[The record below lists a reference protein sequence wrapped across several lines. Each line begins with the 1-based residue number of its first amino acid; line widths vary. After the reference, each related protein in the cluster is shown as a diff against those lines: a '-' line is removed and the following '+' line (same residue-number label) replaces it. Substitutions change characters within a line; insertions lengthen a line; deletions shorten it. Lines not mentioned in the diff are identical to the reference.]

1 MSFIKLSFR
10 MSLFIG
16 ALLLHFTNS
25 ESIVRRV
32 RKSRRGRRGSL
43 ELPYD
48 YYTDRRNSYFPTSK
62 EVIDRRKR
70 KFKLASKKIKKI
82 KERKNKDK
90 GLDLFCSKVGFEVK
104 PLLHKPQIFTVR
116 HPSAVTGSR
125 G

>member
-1 MSFIKLSFR
+1 MSLLKLSFK
-10 MSLFIG
+10 MSLFLG
-16 ALLLHFTNS
+16 TFFLHFTNS

-48 YYTDRRNSYFPTSK
+48 YYTDRRNIYFPTSK

-70 KFKLASKKIKKI
+70 KFKLASKKIK
-82 KERKNKDK
+82 ERKNKDK
-90 GLDLFCSKVGFEVK
+90 DLNLFCGKVGFKVK
-104 PLLHKPQIFTVR
+104 PLGSSQVFTVR